1 MFYYIDKSRGYSNY
15 SVYTPVLKHRRP
27 IEWIFSLSTSFDNAS
42 YYTLVLFFNEI
53 LIFFA
58 LALHFAKL
66 FVLSIGNKPAILKP
80 ISIFL
85 LCQLFVAG
93 DCLESNDEFIIGD
106 YIGNYIGDYIS
117 SILHVNS
124 FWQGSLYNIFN
135 RFENRYIQ
143 RLQQKGWMRRQEANM
158 YSGPF
163 HHYFYFIVWISC
175 IVVKN

>member
-1 MFYYIDKSRGYSNY
+1 
-15 SVYTPVLKHRRP
+15 
-27 IEWIFSLSTSFDNAS
+27 
-42 YYTLVLFFNEI
+42 VLFFNEI

-124 FWQGSLYNIFN
+124 F
-135 RFENRYIQ
+135 
-143 RLQQKGWMRRQEANM
+143 
-158 YSGPF
+158 
-163 HHYFYFIVWISC
+163 
-175 IVVKN
+175 